1 MYNHILIATDGS
13 DLAQK
18 AVSDGLKLAH
28 ELKASV
34 TFVTVTEL
42 WSTLGM
48 AAEQYTEMINPTE
61 SYEAIQ
67 AAWAKKVLA
76 DAADKAQKLGIACET
91 IGKKDNPAEGIIEAA
106 KEKVCD
112 LIVMASHGRR
122 GVKKVLLGSVTNE
135 VATHSPVPVLVIR

>member
-1 MYNHILIATDGS
+1 MYKNILIATDGS
-13 DLAQK
+13 DLADK
-18 AVSDGLKLAH
+18 AVSHGLKLAQ

-48 AAEQYTEMINPTE
+48 AAEPNTEMINPTE
-61 SYEAIQ
+61 SYGAIQ
-67 AAWAKKVLA
+67 ATWAKKVLA
-76 DAADKAQKLGIACET
+76 DAADKAKKLGIVCET
-91 IGKKDNPAEGIIEAA
+91 IRKEDDPAEGIIEAA
-106 KEKVCD
+106 NTKGCD

-122 GVKKVLLGSVTNE
+122 GIKKVLLGSVTNE

>member
-1 MYNHILIATDGS
+1 MYNNILIAFDGS

-18 AVSDGLKLAH
+18 AVLDGLKLAKQ
-28 ELKASV
+28 LDSSV

-48 AAEQYTEMINPTE
+48 AVEPYNEKINPTE

-67 AAWAKKVLA
+67 DRWAEKVLA
-76 DAADKAQKLGIACET
+76 DAADKAQKLGVACET
-91 IGKKDNPAEGIIEAA
+91 IHKVNEPAEGIIEVA
-106 KEKVCD
+106 KTKGCD

-122 GVKKVLLGSVTNE
+122 GFKKILLGSVANE
-135 VATHSPVPVLVIR
+135 VTTLSPVPVLVIR